1 MQRLKEILRKGF
13 RGRNRGLPG
22 LEAPTLWEEFLR
34 GLEEGRGRREE
45 TDSQRGWEQ
54 GRGGG
59 TKSGMVGQ
67 YWASS
72 PEFISCPDS
81 EQRFPQPLTG
91 T

>member
-13 RGRNRGLPG
+13 RGKSRGLPG

-34 GLEEGRGRREE
+34 GLEEGRGRSEE

-59 TKSGMVGQ
+59 TPQHRGWHG
-67 YWASS
+67 WAILGFLSRAYLL
-72 PEFISCPDS
+72 P
-81 EQRFPQPLTG
+81 
-91 T
+91 